1 MGHSSKRKKHKKPT
15 TKEGRKRAHIY
26 RELEDRPELPDC
38 DYDPEAYEF
47 FKSVKWDAAWKEFL
61 ELRED
66 GTYKH
71 QTSWHLIK
79 HLVPKSKES
88 DEQRKWLYAAIGP
101 IDKKNKKRIVPSLG
115 DWAYNRACLF
125 TGEVNKESLLFGNP
139 KVVAVREMVKNNLD
153 ALKISQSFAELMM
166 GWIAR
171 YDTMATQVDEKFKYQ
186 LFDPKLSDE
195 KNERRF
201 SQYTK
206 MQEYLF
212 KQTVNCTR
220 QVLRMFGVEQN
231 DISLLAQMMI
241 ASMRDRLGSG
251 TAQMMMA
258 AASGL
263 KVIDGGNQLSA
274 APEQQGDQTIIDG
287 YSEAMQKNPVLSSFL
302 GTFITKSKMYKM
314 EQPDLEIEGVP
325 KDDTSTDPAKDPA
338 RLKTNGKTN
347 GKAKA
352 IN

>member
-1 MGHSSKRKKHKKPT
+1 MGNSKRKKHKKPT

-26 RELEDRPELPDC
+26 RELEDRPELPDS

-61 ELRED
+61 ELKED
-66 GTYKH
+66 GLYKH
-71 QTSWHLIK
+71 QTTWSLIK

-88 DEQRKWLYAAIGP
+88 DEQRKWLWAVIGP
-101 IDKKNKKRIVPSLG
+101 IDKKIKKQIVPSLG
-115 DWAYNRACLF
+115 DWAYNRSCLF

-171 YDTMATQVDEKFKYQ
+171 YDTMATQVDEKFKYS

-212 KQTVNCTR
+212 KQTVSCTR

-241 ASMRDRLGSG
+241 ASMRNRLGDG
-251 TAQMMMA
+251 TANMMMA
-258 AASGL
+258 AASGI
-263 KVIDGGNQLSA
+263 KVIDGMPQGQLPVEASGDEA
-274 APEQQGDQTIIDG
+274 AVGDITKSSQL
-287 YSEAMQKNPVLSSFL
+287 NLLLSSFA
-302 GTFITKSKMYKM
+302 IKSKIYNM
-314 EQPDLEIEGVP
+314 EHPGVDIEGVD
-325 KDDTSTDPAKDPA
+325 KDETSTDPAKDPS
-338 RLKTNGKTN
+338 RLKTNGKHTN
-347 GKAKA
+347 GKVVMKQ
-352 IN
+352 